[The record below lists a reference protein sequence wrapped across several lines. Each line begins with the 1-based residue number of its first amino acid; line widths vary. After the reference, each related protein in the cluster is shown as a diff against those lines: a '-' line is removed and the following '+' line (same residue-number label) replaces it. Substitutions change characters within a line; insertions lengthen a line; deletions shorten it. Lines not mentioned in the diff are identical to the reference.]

1 MEFGLFGDASDDHK
15 WYTIGIHRDDASD
28 FSIEKW
34 TVTTFGKSKYFRGDK
49 KNNWGCS
56 EVMRIWY
63 DGYDILWYT
72 VVFLI
77 IFVDIILSNAAV
89 ILLEFRYDD
98 GRGDRMVV

>member
-1 MEFGLFGDASDDHK
+1 
-15 WYTIGIHRDDASD
+15 
-28 FSIEKW
+28 
-34 TVTTFGKSKYFRGDK
+34 
-49 KNNWGCS
+49 
-56 EVMRIWY
+56 MRIWY